1 MRDEYYQVAY
11 DAIDSSA
18 TSGGTSGGSYAGSL
32 FWQLLVEGMDGLRD
46 GYEVVF
52 SEDPAIAALIKSWSE
67 KLQRIRA

>member
-1 MRDEYYQVAY
+1 MRDGYYQVAY

-18 TSGGTSGGSYAGSL
+18 TSGGSYAGSL

-52 SEDPAIAALIKSWSE
+52 SEDPAIAALIKRWSE
-67 KLQRIRA
+67 KLKRIRA